1 MCMRSSAD
9 KAKHLKGRYVAR
21 KEEDKTEAVNS
32 STHNTLHSSS
42 HSILHNYSIAVRF
55 IDPDLANTSVITSLF

>member
-21 KEEDKTEAVNS
+21 KEEDKTEAA
-32 STHNTLHSSS
+32 TLPP
-42 HSILHNYSIAVRF
+42 IIPSIA
-55 IDPDLANTSVITSLF
+55 LATAYSTIIP